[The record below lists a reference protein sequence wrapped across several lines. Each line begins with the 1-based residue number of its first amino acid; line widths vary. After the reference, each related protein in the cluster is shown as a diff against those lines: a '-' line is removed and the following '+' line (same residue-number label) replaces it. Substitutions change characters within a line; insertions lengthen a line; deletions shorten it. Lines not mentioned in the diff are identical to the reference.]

1 MCVLPASHLKVHNTF
16 EKGRAAPGS
25 KVFLRISLTR
35 RRLFFALG
43 GIPFFQLHGLYDE
56 HFMAC

>member
-1 MCVLPASHLKVHNTF
+1 VHNTF